1 MGARLAR
8 RRCGCVI
15 GLRYARRRG
24 CAEGEGIVR
33 RIVLFVWLMLLPAL
47 ACAAPDRAD
56 LIHAWEAEMRHA
68 GTFEPQADGN
78 YRFACP
84 ALGYDGHVRLLT
96 AIVRDDAS
104 RARIAGGVTAMGT
117 VDFELSDLSPE
128 QRDSIGLASW
138 KSERQNFVYDGAKQS
153 WLSIAQWAE
162 AQSQDRGRVWWRLD
176 PVLIGLFVALLLLV
190 VLFSWQHR
198 RARGLLAE
206 SSEVHRMA
214 RDNLVSART
223 LREEQAEA
231 MRESLALSRRS
242 AATLEA
248 ILAELRRRGD

>member
-1 MGARLAR
+1 MLA
-8 RRCGCVI
+8 
-15 GLRYARRRG
+15 ARG
-24 CAEGEGIVR
+24 CAEREGIVH
-33 RIVLFVWLMLLPAL
+33 RIVLFAWLALLPVL

-56 LIHAWEAEMRHA
+56 LIRTWEAEMRRA
-68 GTFEPQADGN
+68 GTFEPQADGT

-96 AIVRDDAS
+96 AIVRDDAA
-104 RARIAGGVTAMGT
+104 RARAAGGVTAMGT

-138 KSERQNFVYDGAKQS
+138 KSERQNFVYDDAKQS

-162 AQSQDRGRVWWRLD
+162 VQSQGRPSAWLRPD
-176 PVLIGLFVALLLLV
+176 PTLIGFLV
-190 VLFSWQHR
+190 VLVLVTVLLVRQNR

-206 SSEVHRMA
+206 SSEVNRMA
-214 RDNLVSART
+214 RDNLASARA

-231 MRESLALSRRS
+231 LRESLALSRRGT
-242 AATLEA
+242 AALEA